1 MSPFSDTICE
11 TLIETKDGMVKTD
24 LRVMLI
30 ILSSLV
36 AMNAR
41 EASEH
46 LASFDKKKLKYQNV
60 FLLARTQ
67 TEIRSLDS
75 HIIFSFG

>member
-24 LRVMLI
+24 LHVMLI

-36 AMNAR
+36 ALNAR

-46 LASFDKKKLKYQNV
+46 LASLDKK
-60 FLLARTQ
+60 
-67 TEIRSLDS
+67 
-75 HIIFSFG
+75 